1 MPARVVNTRRARLA
15 LLAVLCVALRLPE
28 GTHRA
33 VATLL
38 GPCSTFGQGSACGR
52 EQRRGGS
59 TGWLWSRTDAAGVV
73 WIDLQRVV
81 AAQARVR
88 PICPQTGFG
97 AGRGAAG
104 MTELSQRMW
113 GVHNHA
119 DCASVHWCMS
129 YQGTELFKCG
139 SRRPTHDWVECG
151 RIQTPGGV
159 DVHPSTA
166 LPEPCSLLTQTLA
179 FKPWPSF
186 DDLSAGRSL

>member
-15 LLAVLCVALRLPE
+15 LLAVLCVALRLFE

-59 TGWLWSRTDAAGVV
+59 TGWAWSRTDAAGVV

-88 PICPQTGFG
+88 PICPQYRQGLG
-97 AGRGAAG
+97 LLV
-104 MTELSQRMW
+104 EL
-113 GVHNHA
+113 
-119 DCASVHWCMS
+119 
-129 YQGTELFKCG
+129 QG
-139 SRRPTHDWVECG
+139 
-151 RIQTPGGV
+151 
-159 DVHPSTA
+159 
-166 LPEPCSLLTQTLA
+166 
-179 FKPWPSF
+179 
-186 DDLSAGRSL
+186 